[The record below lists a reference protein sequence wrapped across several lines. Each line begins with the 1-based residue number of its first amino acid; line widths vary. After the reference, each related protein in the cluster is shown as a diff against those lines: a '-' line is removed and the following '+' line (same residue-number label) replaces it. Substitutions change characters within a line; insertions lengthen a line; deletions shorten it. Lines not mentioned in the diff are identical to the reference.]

1 MEHRQIELFLAIAER
16 LNMSQAAEAMNITQ
30 PGLSKSMHRLQR
42 ELGTKL
48 YDRRGRGIE
57 LTEAGRALQ
66 RHGKVIEGQLADAH
80 TELTGIAS
88 GILGHVR
95 IGAGPSWLSRYLPE
109 SIANIIKL
117 HPKLRFT
124 VKAGFAD
131 GLVGQLRR
139 GELDVVIGALPEN
152 RTDPD
157 LRFVRLTADS
167 THVIGRLNHPLLAK
181 QKRVLSDYTSYGW
194 VLPARQEAMQQRLL
208 RVFKVAGQ
216 NEPVTVVEAGFAVSD
231 FRNRPSDRLPEHGN
245 FTDAFSRRSA
255 RYRADRS
262 RSIAIFPRG
271 RNYHA
276 ASYRSFAISEI
287 VDSRVAAHRS
297 EARGQLNVS
306 INQRLWFSSQEVAC
320 RPRNLDQYFADKNQN
335 RCDATDPTTSVSC
348 WPKDKCNG
356 RNRLHQT
363 RHDWLREVLQILS
376 CADLGSGSRYP
387 LRRDFRPEPYRSYA
401 GVGETP

>member
-57 LTEAGRALQ
+57 LTEAGRALE
-66 RHGKVIEGQLADAH
+66 RHGKVIEGQLVDAH
-80 TELTGIAS
+80 AELTGIAS

-167 THVIGRLNHPLLAK
+167 THVIGRVNHPLLAK
-181 QKRVLSDYTSYGW
+181 QKRTLSDYTSYGW
-194 VLPARQEAMQQRLL
+194 VLPARQEVMQQRLL
-208 RVFKVAGQ
+208 RVFRVASQ
-216 NEPVTVVEAGFAVSD
+216 DEPVTVVEADSLSLIFATV
-231 FRNRPSDRLPEHGN
+231 RL
-245 FTDAFSRRSA
+245 TDCLSMVTSQTLSL
-255 RYRADRS
+255 D
-262 RSIAIFPRG
+262 
-271 RNYHA
+271 
-276 ASYRSFAISEI
+276 
-287 VDSRVAAHRS
+287 
-297 EARGQLNVS
+297 EARGIVT
-306 INQRLWFSSQEVAC
+306 IDHERLRFSREAGIIMRRHIDLS
-320 RPRNLDQYFADKNQN
+320 PFL
-335 RCDATDPTTSVSC
+335 
-348 WPKDKCNG
+348 
-356 RNRLHQT
+356 RLLT
-363 RHDWLREVLQILS
+363 AE
-376 CADLGSGSRYP
+376 
-387 LRRDFRPEPYRSYA
+387 LRRIAAKRVDN
-401 GVGETP
+401 